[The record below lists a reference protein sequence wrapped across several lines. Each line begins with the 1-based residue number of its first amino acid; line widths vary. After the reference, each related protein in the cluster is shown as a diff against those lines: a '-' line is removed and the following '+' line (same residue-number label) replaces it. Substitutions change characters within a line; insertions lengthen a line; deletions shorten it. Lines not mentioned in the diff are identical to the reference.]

1 MNRCTYCFNVDG
13 SCFSVAIVSY
23 FDLGAVIVSFSDL
36 PSIVIIAIDVKDLV
50 ALDTEDTVVENNEKM
65 VELLKSKLKDLPRQ
79 NTLGQA

>member
-1 MNRCTYCFNVDG
+1 M
-13 SCFSVAIVSY
+13 AIVSY

>member
-1 MNRCTYCFNVDG
+1 M
-13 SCFSVAIVSY
+13 AIVSY

-50 ALDTEDTVVENNEKM
+50 ALDTENTVVENNEKM